1 MMTTLPTASWR
12 NRSPGDL
19 SIELPEVHATPVAP
33 AVDSAKRSFLDWS
46 RLTLKERADLLRTAQ
61 SNIAADKDELAKGI
75 ALETG
80 KPLREA
86 IGEVGAVIAK
96 FDLTIA
102 DAERYL
108 AIEQPADNPH
118 PAWVRRIARG
128 PAAVVGPFNF
138 PIHLAHGA
146 IVAHLIAGNT
156 IVFKPSPLAANV
168 AARYAQHMIA
178 ALPLGVFNLV
188 QGGGEEGKAVCVHP
202 DVRAVCFTGSVPV
215 GKMLAKEL
223 AGDLGKDVALELGGK
238 NAAIVCA
245 DADVPL
251 AATAIA
257 DAACLTAGQRC
268 NATSRVIVQ
277 KAVLQ
282 PFLDELARSIA
293 RYQPADPLLPETLLG
308 PVISDP
314 AYRRYTRFIED
325 RQVEW
330 LIPGCAL
337 GEASGKKGHYVR
349 PAVALLRD
357 LHSTTPLMT
366 EETFSPI
373 LVVIVADDDDHAL
386 SIANN
391 SPYGL
396 TASIFTRSSERFW
409 NYADG
414 LEVGNVYANL
424 PTTFSPSTLP
434 FGGLRDSGNGRP
446 GGRAFVRFTTQEQ
459 AVQVAKDTLSQ
470 K

>member
-1 MMTTLPTASWR
+1 MTTLPTVAWR

-19 SIELPEVHATPVAP
+19 PIELPEVRSAPVEP
-33 AVDSAKRSFLDWS
+33 AIADAKRSFPNWS
-46 RLTLKERADLLRTAQ
+46 RLRLSERADVLRKAQ
-61 SNIAADKDELAKGI
+61 SNIANDKDALAKGI
-75 ALETG
+75 AIETG

-108 AIEQPADNPH
+108 AVEQPADNPH
-118 PAWVRRIARG
+118 PAWIRRIARG

-168 AARYAQHMIA
+168 AARYAQHMTA
-178 ALPLGVFNLV
+178 ALPSGVFNLV

-215 GKMLAKEL
+215 GKMLAREL

-245 DADVPL
+245 DADLPI
-251 AATAIA
+251 AAAAIA

-282 PFLDELARSIA
+282 PFLDELRKSIV
-293 RYQPADPLLPETLLG
+293 RYQPGDPLNPDTLLG
-308 PVISDP
+308 PVISDA
-314 AYRRYTRFIED
+314 AYRRYARYIED

-330 LIPGCAL
+330 LISGNAL
-337 GEASGKKGHYVR
+337 GEVAGKRGYYVR

-357 LHSTTPLMT
+357 SYSTTPLMK

-373 LVVIVADDDDHAL
+373 LVVIGADDDQQAL
-386 SIANN
+386 SIAND

-409 NYADG
+409 QFADR

-459 AVQVAKDTLSQ
+459 AVQVAKDTLL
-470 K
+470 